1 MRLNPIIKKD
11 VKVQAR
17 SFKMCVEVFVYEL
30 IMALVFFVA
39 LLYITSQNRFTDSNV
54 YSQMVWLYPVLAI
67 AQWVILGAVIPI
79 HTSSAISGEKERQTF
94 DIMMTT
100 SMTPW
105 SMIMGKVM
113 TAVAQAMI
121 FVVASIPVM
130 ALTFVVGGLSW
141 SYLFWFIAV
150 ALLVSLFAA
159 SIGIMCSSFCRK
171 SITAVIVSYGI
182 YIIFFVVTAL
192 PAYLICILMDYA
204 KSEKDMIGFFLLN
217 PVVYIT
223 EFVAKSMTDASWIA
237 DIIGQTKSPLL
248 NWLASGSVWMILS
261 TIAFLAVSFLFLLI
275 AKKRISPVSKR
286 KAKKLAGKQ
295 MTQITEQSNG

>member
-17 SFKMCVEVFVYEL
+17 SYKMCVEVFVYEI

-39 LLYITSQNRFTDSNV
+39 MIFITRQNRYSDDNV
-54 YSQMVWLYPVLAI
+54 YASIVWLYPVLAVT
-67 AQWVILGAVIPI
+67 QWVILGVIIPI

-105 SMIMGKVM
+105 SIIMGKVM
-113 TAVAQAMI
+113 TAILQGML
-121 FVVASIPVM
+121 FVVASVPIM

-159 SIGIMCSSFCRK
+159 SIGIMCSSICRK

-182 YIIFFVVTAL
+182 YMIFFVVTAL
-192 PAYLICILMDYA
+192 PVYLVGPLSDYA
-204 KSEKDMIGFFLLN
+204 KDAEDMIGCLLLN
-217 PVVYIT
+217 PAVYLA
-223 EFVAKSMTDASWIA
+223 EFVVRTMTQESM
-237 DIIGQTKSPLL
+237 IGNMIDQTKNTPIMSFLISGYW
-248 NWLASGSVWMILS
+248 WLIIS
-261 TIAFLAVSFLFLLI
+261 TIVFVAISLIFLAI
-275 AKKRISPVSKR
+275 AAKRISPVSKG
-286 KAKKLAGKQ
+286 KAAKLAKKQ
-295 MTQITEQSNG
+295 MSGN

>member
-17 SFKMCVEVFVYEL
+17 SYKMCVEVFVYEI

-39 LLYITSQNRFTDSNV
+39 MIFITRQNRYSDDNV
-54 YSQMVWLYPVLAI
+54 YASIVWLYPVLAVT
-67 AQWVILGAVIPI
+67 QWVILGVIIPI

-105 SMIMGKVM
+105 SIIMGKVM
-113 TAVAQAMI
+113 TAILQGML
-121 FVVASIPVM
+121 FVVASVPIM

-150 ALLVSLFAA
+150 ALLISLFAA
-159 SIGIMCSSFCRK
+159 SIGIMCSSICRK

-182 YIIFFVVTAL
+182 YMIFFVVTAL
-192 PAYLICILMDYA
+192 PVYLVGPMTDYA
-204 KSEKDMIGFFLLN
+204 KDAEDMIGCLLLN
-217 PVVYIT
+217 PAVYLA
-223 EFVAKSMTDASWIA
+223 EFVVRTMTQESM
-237 DIIGQTKSPLL
+237 IGNMIDQTKNTPIMSFLTSGYW
-248 NWLASGSVWMILS
+248 WLIIS
-261 TIAFLAVSFLFLLI
+261 TIVFVAISLIFLAI
-275 AKKRISPVSKR
+275 AAKRISPVSKG
-286 KAKKLAGKQ
+286 KAAKLAKKQ
-295 MTQITEQSNG
+295 MTGN

>member
-11 VKVQAR
+11 VKVQSR
-17 SFKMCVEVFVYEL
+17 SYKMCVEVFVYEI

-39 LLYITSQNRFTDSNV
+39 MIFITRQNRYSDDNV
-54 YSQMVWLYPVLAI
+54 YASIVWLYPVLAVT
-67 AQWVILGAVIPI
+67 QWVILGVIIPI

-105 SMIMGKVM
+105 SIIMGKVM
-113 TAVAQAMI
+113 TAVLQGML
-121 FVVASIPVM
+121 FVVASVPVM

-159 SIGIMCSSFCRK
+159 SIGIMCSSICRK

-182 YIIFFVVTAL
+182 YMIFFIVTAL
-192 PAYLICILMDYA
+192 PVYLIGPMTDYA
-204 KSEKDMIGFFLLN
+204 KDAEDMIGCLLLN
-217 PVVYIT
+217 PAVYLA
-223 EFVAKSMTDASWIA
+223 EFV
-237 DIIGQTKSPLL
+237 GQTMTQESMIGNMIDQTKNMPIMKFLSSGYW
-248 NWLASGSVWMILS
+248 WLIVS
-261 TIAFLAVSFLFLLI
+261 TIVFVAISVIFLAI
-275 AKKRISPVSKR
+275 AAKRISPVSKG
-286 KAKKLAGKQ
+286 KAAKLAKKQ
-295 MTQITEQSNG
+295 MSGN

>member
-11 VKVQAR
+11 VKVQSR
-17 SFKMCVEVFVYEL
+17 SYKMCVEVFVYEI

-39 LLYITSQNRFTDSNV
+39 MIFITRQNRYSDDNV
-54 YSQMVWLYPVLAI
+54 YASIVWLYPVLAVT
-67 AQWVILGAVIPI
+67 QWVILGVIIPI

-105 SMIMGKVM
+105 SIIMGKVM
-113 TAVAQAMI
+113 TAVLQGML
-121 FVVASIPVM
+121 FVVASVPVM

-159 SIGIMCSSFCRK
+159 SIGIMCSSICRK

-182 YIIFFVVTAL
+182 YMIFFIVTAL
-192 PAYLICILMDYA
+192 PVYLIGPMTDYA
-204 KSEKDMIGFFLLN
+204 KDAENMIGCLLLN
-217 PVVYIT
+217 PAVYLA
-223 EFVAKSMTDASWIA
+223 EFV
-237 DIIGQTKSPLL
+237 GQTMTQESMIGNMIDQTKNMPIMKFLSSGYW
-248 NWLASGSVWMILS
+248 WLIVS
-261 TIAFLAVSFLFLLI
+261 TIVFVAISVIFLAI
-275 AKKRISPVSKR
+275 AAKRISPVSKG
-286 KAKKLAGKQ
+286 KAAKLAKKQ
-295 MTQITEQSNG
+295 MSGN

>member
-11 VKVQAR
+11 VKVQSR
-17 SFKMCVEVFVYEL
+17 SYKMCVEVFVYEI

-39 LLYITSQNRFTDSNV
+39 MIFITRQNRYSDDNV
-54 YSQMVWLYPVLAI
+54 YASIVWLYPVLAVT
-67 AQWVILGAVIPI
+67 QWVILGVIIPI

-105 SMIMGKVM
+105 SIIMGKVM
-113 TAVAQAMI
+113 TAVLQGML
-121 FVVASIPVM
+121 FVVASVPVM

-159 SIGIMCSSFCRK
+159 SIGIMCSSICRK

-182 YIIFFVVTAL
+182 YMIFFVVTAL
-192 PAYLICILMDYA
+192 PVYLVGPMTDYA
-204 KSEKDMIGFFLLN
+204 KDAEDMIGCLLLN
-217 PVVYIT
+217 PAVYLA
-223 EFVAKSMTDASWIA
+223 EFV
-237 DIIGQTKSPLL
+237 GQTMTQESMIGNMIDQTKNMPIMKFLSSGYW
-248 NWLASGSVWMILS
+248 WLIVS
-261 TIAFLAVSFLFLLI
+261 TIVFVAISVIFLAI
-275 AKKRISPVSKR
+275 AAKRISPVSKG
-286 KAKKLAGKQ
+286 KAAKLAKKQ
-295 MTQITEQSNG
+295 MSGN

>member
-11 VKVQAR
+11 VKVQSR
-17 SFKMCVEVFVYEL
+17 SYKMCVEVFVYEI

-39 LLYITSQNRFTDSNV
+39 MIFITRQNRYSDDNV
-54 YSQMVWLYPVLAI
+54 YASIVWLYPVLAVT
-67 AQWVILGAVIPI
+67 QWVILGVIIPI

-105 SMIMGKVM
+105 SIIMGKVM
-113 TAVAQAMI
+113 TAVLQGML
-121 FVVASIPVM
+121 FVVASVPVM

-159 SIGIMCSSFCRK
+159 SIGIMCSSICRK

-182 YIIFFVVTAL
+182 YMIFFVVTAL
-192 PAYLICILMDYA
+192 PVYLVGPMTDYA
-204 KSEKDMIGFFLLN
+204 KDAEDMIGCLLLN
-217 PVVYIT
+217 PAVYLA
-223 EFVAKSMTDASWIA
+223 EFV
-237 DIIGQTKSPLL
+237 GQTMTQESMIGNMIDQTKNMPIMKFLSSGYW
-248 NWLASGSVWMILS
+248 WLIVS
-261 TIAFLAVSFLFLLI
+261 TIVFVAISVIFLAI
-275 AKKRISPVSKR
+275 AAKRISPVSKS
-286 KAKKLAGKQ
+286 KAAKLAKKQ
-295 MTQITEQSNG
+295 MSGN

>member
-17 SFKMCVEVFVYEL
+17 SYKMCVEVFVYEI

-39 LLYITSQNRFTDSNV
+39 MIFITRQNRYSDDNV
-54 YSQMVWLYPVLAI
+54 YASIVWLYPVLAVT
-67 AQWVILGAVIPI
+67 QWVILGVIIPI

-105 SMIMGKVM
+105 SIIMGKVM
-113 TAVAQAMI
+113 TAILQGML
-121 FVVASIPVM
+121 FVVASVPIM

-159 SIGIMCSSFCRK
+159 SIGIMCSSICRK

-182 YIIFFVVTAL
+182 YMIFFVVTAL
-192 PAYLICILMDYA
+192 PVYLVGPLSDYA
-204 KSEKDMIGFFLLN
+204 KDAEDMIGCLLLN
-217 PVVYIT
+217 PAVYLA
-223 EFVAKSMTDASWIA
+223 EFVVRTMTQESM
-237 DIIGQTKSPLL
+237 IGNMIDQTKNTPIMSFLTSGYW
-248 NWLASGSVWMILS
+248 WLIIS
-261 TIAFLAVSFLFLLI
+261 TIVFVAISLIFLAI
-275 AKKRISPVSKR
+275 AAKRISPVSKG
-286 KAKKLAGKQ
+286 KAAKLAKKQ
-295 MTQITEQSNG
+295 MSGN

>member
-11 VKVQAR
+11 VKVQSR
-17 SFKMCVEVFVYEL
+17 SYKMCVEVFVYEI

-39 LLYITSQNRFTDSNV
+39 MIFITRQNRYSDDNV
-54 YSQMVWLYPVLAI
+54 YASIVWLYPVLAVT
-67 AQWVILGAVIPI
+67 QWVILGVIIPI

-105 SMIMGKVM
+105 SIIMGKVM
-113 TAVAQAMI
+113 TAVLQGML
-121 FVVASIPVM
+121 FVVASVPVM

-159 SIGIMCSSFCRK
+159 SIGIMCSSICRK

-182 YIIFFVVTAL
+182 YMIFFIVTAL
-192 PAYLICILMDYA
+192 PVYLIGPMTDYTKDA
-204 KSEKDMIGFFLLN
+204 EDMIGCLLLN
-217 PVVYIT
+217 PAVYLA
-223 EFVAKSMTDASWIA
+223 EFV
-237 DIIGQTKSPLL
+237 GQTMTQESMIGNMIDQTKNMPIMKFLSSGYW
-248 NWLASGSVWMILS
+248 WLIVS
-261 TIAFLAVSFLFLLI
+261 TIVFVAISVIFLAI
-275 AKKRISPVSKR
+275 AAKRISPVSKS
-286 KAKKLAGKQ
+286 KAAKLAKKQ
-295 MTQITEQSNG
+295 MSGN

>member
-11 VKVQAR
+11 VKVR
-17 SFKMCVEVFVYEL
+17 SRSYKMCVEVFVYEI

-39 LLYITSQNRFTDSNV
+39 MIFITRQNRYSDDNV
-54 YSQMVWLYPVLAI
+54 YASIVWLYPVLAV
-67 AQWVILGAVIPI
+67 AQWVILGVIIPI

-105 SMIMGKVM
+105 SIIMGKVM
-113 TAVAQAMI
+113 TAVLQGML
-121 FVVASIPVM
+121 FVVASVPVM

-159 SIGIMCSSFCRK
+159 SIGIMCSSICRK

-182 YIIFFVVTAL
+182 YMIFFIVTAL
-192 PAYLICILMDYA
+192 PVYLIGPMTDYA
-204 KSEKDMIGFFLLN
+204 KDAEDMIGCLLLN
-217 PVVYIT
+217 PAVYLA
-223 EFVAKSMTDASWIA
+223 EFV
-237 DIIGQTKSPLL
+237 GQTMTQESMIGNMIDQTKNMPIMKFLFSGYW
-248 NWLASGSVWMILS
+248 WLIVS
-261 TIAFLAVSFLFLLI
+261 TIVFVAISVIFLAI
-275 AKKRISPVSKR
+275 AAKRISPVSKG
-286 KAKKLAGKQ
+286 KAAKLAKKQ
-295 MTQITEQSNG
+295 MSGN

>member
-11 VKVQAR
+11 VKVQSR
-17 SFKMCVEVFVYEL
+17 SYKMCVEVFVYEI

-39 LLYITSQNRFTDSNV
+39 MIFITRQNRYSDDNV
-54 YSQMVWLYPVLAI
+54 YASIVWLYPVLAVT
-67 AQWVILGAVIPI
+67 QWVILGVIIPI

-105 SMIMGKVM
+105 SIIMGKVM
-113 TAVAQAMI
+113 TAVLQGML
-121 FVVASIPVM
+121 FVVASVPVM

-159 SIGIMCSSFCRK
+159 SIGIMCSSICRK

-182 YIIFFVVTAL
+182 YMIFFIVTAL
-192 PAYLICILMDYA
+192 PVYLIGPMTDYA
-204 KSEKDMIGFFLLN
+204 KDAEDMIGCLLLN
-217 PVVYIT
+217 PAVYLA
-223 EFVAKSMTDASWIA
+223 EFV
-237 DIIGQTKSPLL
+237 GQTMTQESMIGNMIDQTKNMPIMKFLSSGYW
-248 NWLASGSVWMILS
+248 WLIVS
-261 TIAFLAVSFLFLLI
+261 TIVFVAISVIFLAI
-275 AKKRISPVSKR
+275 AAKRISPVSKS
-286 KAKKLAGKQ
+286 KAAKLAKKQ
-295 MTQITEQSNG
+295 MSGN